1 MMMISKRLNREQ
13 VRINETTE
21 EHAVLD
27 MAMESVGGA
36 DYKDVIATQIVA
48 GYPIGSGTL
57 FLKVI

>member
-1 MMMISKRLNREQ
+1 MEQ